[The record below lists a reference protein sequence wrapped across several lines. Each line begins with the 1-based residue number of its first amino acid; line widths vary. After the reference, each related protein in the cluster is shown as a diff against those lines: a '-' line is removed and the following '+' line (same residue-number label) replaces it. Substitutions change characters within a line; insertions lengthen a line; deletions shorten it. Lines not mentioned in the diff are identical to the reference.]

1 MFFHNRL
8 YGKAPNCKFHKN
20 EKMKKR
26 LSREE
31 GMTSI
36 TFSGFKITL
45 MEGGFDPT
53 IINVIEGFEKS
64 VKDRRE

>member
-1 MFFHNRL
+1 
-8 YGKAPNCKFHKN
+8 
-20 EKMKKR
+20 MKKR